1 MYEILS
7 VSFLYIMQRLNVKSD
22 SSICFGFSRLYII
35 SFAYNTYLFKVSP
48 TSNNAVLR
56 RIMEQEIDEQNR
68 ERKEEF
74 L

>member
-1 MYEILS
+1 ML
-7 VSFLYIMQRLNVKSD
+7 RLNVKSD

-35 SFAYNTYLFKVSP
+35 SFFAYNTYLFKVSP